1 MNSTEAL
8 SETPGPKKFFRVL
21 YKFIL
26 ISLGI
31 HVLGLIAFGG
41 FVILQKLQPEE
52 VTFVAPP
59 PSIVRVEPKKR
70 EYKLRAQQQQQRSSR
85 PQLESR
91 LQSTRASTFALPEIK
106 TRVAPIK
113 QKMVTIPGMS
123 EGLGE
128 GLGLG
133 TGTGMGKG
141 GSIFGV
147 KIEAENLGV
156 ILDVSYSTHGV
167 IDEAIVEI
175 QKAFPDALIVL
186 GPGCGMR
193 SGRPDG
199 EVISASK
206 FDRNREDYA
215 SATFDYEITDYLSR
229 DPQTRGLMV
238 TNRKFAELF
247 ETGKENDRMHVVTW
261 NNRTQI
267 AFEWL
272 IRQRV
277 DAIYW
282 FADFRDTQ
290 EPGIVE
296 ALIKDLSRR
305 KIKVYQQ
312 LLDSG
317 GNPGPESFMLS
328 EQTGG
333 KVIRTGR

>member
-1 MNSTEAL
+1 MKTSIE
-8 SETPGPKKFFRVL
+8 SPETPGPKRIFRVI

-26 ISLGI
+26 ISAAV
-31 HVLGLIAFGG
+31 HVVGLLLFGG

-59 PSIVRVEPKKR
+59 TIVRVEPKKR
-70 EYKLRAQQQQQRSSR
+70 QYKLRAQQQQQRSGR

-91 LQSTRASTFALPEIK
+91 LQSTRMSTFALPDIK
-106 TRVAPIK
+106 TKVAPVK
-113 QKMVTIPGMS
+113 QKNVTIPGMAD
-123 EGLGE
+123 GLGD

-133 TGTGMGKG
+133 SGMGVGRG

-147 KIEAENLGV
+147 QIEAENLGV

-167 IDEAIVEI
+167 IDKAVVEI
-175 QKAFPDALIVL
+175 QKAFPDAIIVL

-193 SGRPDG
+193 GGREEAD
-199 EVISASK
+199 VLSAAK
-206 FDRNREDYA
+206 FEREREDLA
-215 SATFDYEITDYLSR
+215 SPTFDYEITDYLSNEPR
-229 DPQTRGLMV
+229 GRGLLVSNQRFTELYNTGM
-238 TNRKFAELF
+238 RK
-247 ETGKENDRMHVVTW
+247 DQIHVLTW
-261 NNRTQI
+261 NNRTHT

-296 ALIKDLSRR
+296 DLIRQLNRR

-312 LLDSG
+312 HLNTGQTTPDG
-317 GNPGPESFMLS
+317 FRLS
-328 EQTGG
+328 EETGG
-333 KVIRTGR
+333 KVIRTD